1 MQEIQGAKTVLVVDA
16 ENTVALRTITPAE
29 TVGDLLI
36 VRDGVKPG
44 ERVIVEGAQKARPG
58 TKVSPSPAGSQAAQ
72 ASAAPQGKPAEAPGG
87 KAGGK

>member
-1 MQEIQGAKTVLVVDA
+1 MKTVLVVGADDM
-16 ENTVALRTITPAE
+16 VALRTIQPGE

-44 ERVIVEGAQKARPG
+44 ERGDRRRGAEG
-58 TKVSPSPAGSQAAQ
+58 PAGGQGQPDRCLRGQRTRSEGGREARKNPAEPK
-72 ASAAPQGKPAEAPGG
+72 SAA